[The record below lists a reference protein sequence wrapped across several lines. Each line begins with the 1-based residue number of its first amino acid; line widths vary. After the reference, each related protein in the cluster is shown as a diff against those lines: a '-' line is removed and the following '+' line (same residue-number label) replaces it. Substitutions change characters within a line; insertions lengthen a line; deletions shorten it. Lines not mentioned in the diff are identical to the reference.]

1 MENKFKGKALNLVVI
16 VREVTIENKTASG
29 IDLSGI
35 VDANEKQKMGR
46 VVSVGEGCPRK
57 TSNFTSKFKFLSYLL
72 FLFNMLFGK
81 LEYTIKEND
90 AVIFDK
96 YKMTPFTQDGT
107 AYILIDY
114 RDIVIVF

>member
-16 VREVTIENKTASG
+16 VQEVFNENKTASG

-46 VVSVGEGCPRK
+46 VVSVGEGCPK
-57 TSNFTSKFKFLSYLL
+57 LSDGTFTL
-72 FLFNMLFGK
+72 
-81 LEYTIKEND
+81 KEGD
-90 AVIFDK
+90 EVIFDK

-107 AYILIDY
+107 AYLLIDY

>member
-16 VREVTIENKTASG
+16 VQEVTIENKTASG

-46 VVSVGEGCPRK
+46 VVSVGEGCPK
-57 TSNFTSKFKFLSYLL
+57 LSDGTFTL
-72 FLFNMLFGK
+72 
-81 LEYTIKEND
+81 KEGD
-90 AVIFDK
+90 EVIFDK
-96 YKMTPFTQDGT
+96 FKMTPFTQNGT